1 MDKPKEILRLIGAAP
16 TADTYLKLERFI
28 TARLAEIQ
36 GQYKLQTDMDEV
48 KRLQGR
54 ELELND
60 MLKGMTRRTLS
71 DQHTGGFTG

>member
-1 MDKPKEILRLIGAAP
+1 MDKPKEILRLIGSAP
-16 TADTYLKLERFI
+16 TADTYLKLTRFI

-36 GQYKLQTDMDEV
+36 GQYKMQTDMDEV

-54 ELELND
+54 ELELD
-60 MLKGMTRRTLS
+60 EMLKGMTRKPLS